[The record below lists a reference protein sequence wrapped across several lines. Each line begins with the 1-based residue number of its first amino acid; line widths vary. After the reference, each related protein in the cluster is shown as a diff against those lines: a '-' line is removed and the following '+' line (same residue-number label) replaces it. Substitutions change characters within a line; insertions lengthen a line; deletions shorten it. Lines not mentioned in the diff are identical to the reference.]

1 MIANCDHNQTL
12 TPPKQTLRSDNVDF
26 QRGELE
32 AGTRNIYFDQ
42 YSYNLMVREVRLP
55 GAK

>member
-12 TPPKQTLRSDNVDF
+12 TPPKQSLRSDNVDF

-32 AGTRNIYFDQ
+32 CGNQNIYFDQ
-42 YSYNLMVREVRLP
+42 YSFNLTLKEVKPPR
-55 GAK
+55 AK